1 MEHVLERG
9 QREAVYEVARQVGL
23 EVRPMKPVYER
34 DERVYCKNT
43 NNKTFGSLLLMEL
56 TLFPISVK
64 ADLVYI
70 GSILFD
76 DRFPGG
82 QYIIRCRILQPT
94 GLYDEV
100 HHSFIIHETPTK
112 VDVTPVYHGDQ
123 LVALQCQPD
132 GFPDMNFSYNW
143 LITYHPGGVL
153 MADGRWLYTTPFTT
167 AGLIEGRCVVQD
179 PALEKPPL
187 VAGTGNAVYTGR
199 AFNRREFEQMFV
211 KSSKKTSLIIHSLC
225 AVGLLWFTISLMK
238 FCAVGVEDDESTMEA
253 LREQQETNSYIVLRG
268 AELQPIY
275 TTLVDL
281 VEQFDRTG
289 ALINQ
294 TRVLC
299 GTTVHS
305 SGTQSSTPIRVSGR
319 ATLKLAQYHPP
330 WFRQGQPQIG
340 YSNPT
345 PSHANDEELRAM

>member
-100 HHSFIIHETPTK
+100 HHSFIIH
-112 VDVTPVYHGDQ
+112 
-123 LVALQCQPD
+123 
-132 GFPDMNFSYNW
+132 
-143 LITYHPGGVL
+143 
-153 MADGRWLYTTPFTT
+153 
-167 AGLIEGRCVVQD
+167 
-179 PALEKPPL
+179 
-187 VAGTGNAVYTGR
+187 GR